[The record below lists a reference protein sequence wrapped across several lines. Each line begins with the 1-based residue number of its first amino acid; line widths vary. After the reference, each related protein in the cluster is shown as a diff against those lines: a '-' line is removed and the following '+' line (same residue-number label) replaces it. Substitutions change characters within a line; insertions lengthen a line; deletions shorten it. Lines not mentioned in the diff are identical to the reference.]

1 MPANTTK
8 PAFSFRI
15 KDLPLLYLQAA
26 RYAPGANDN
35 KHKL

>member
-1 MPANTTK
+1 MPPNTTK

-26 RYAPGANDN
+26 RYGAIE
-35 KHKL
+35 KKLDKR